1 MKENWFPI
9 GFWNYVDCGKLKPS
23 KEVKLWKELG
33 MTLAM
38 SFEYRKKQD
47 RACMIK
53 TLDAC
58 KREGLRV
65 IVCDFRTHWKNYE
78 EKGESAFIADVKE
91 AVEDFGGHKA
101 FYAFHVGDEPDKE
114 HWQSMKRACE
124 IVSRFSVPFVNFY
137 PVWEGEDFEEKVGVD
152 FRKYGDRLAETL
164 RETGLKN
171 LAYDCYNQCYEYER
185 EKGLESFF
193 ANLNLFQKTA
203 AECKVPMWTSL
214 LSVGHWCYRVP
225 TEDDFRWQ
233 ISASIAHGA
242 KGLLWFFIYERT
254 LDSSYRLPPVDLY
267 ERRTETFERLARQNK
282 IFRDYFSSRFA
293 QAELEKVEHF
303 NKAYGK
309 TPLYK
314 AGDFADFEIFTKY
327 DSPLIIS
334 EFCDAAGKF
343 LLVVNNSQSGSER
356 IKGALE
362 GSPFDE
368 WLAPGQMK
376 VLERVKK

>member
-91 AVEDFGGHKA
+91 AVKDFGKHRA

-152 FRKYGDRLAETL
+152 FRKYGDRLAGTCH
-164 RETGLKN
+164 N
-171 LAYDCYNQCYEYER
+171 CY
-185 EKGLESFF
+185 
-193 ANLNLFQKTA
+193 
-203 AECKVPMWTSL
+203 
-214 LSVGHWCYRVP
+214 
-225 TEDDFRWQ
+225 
-233 ISASIAHGA
+233 
-242 KGLLWFFIYERT
+242 
-254 LDSSYRLPPVDLY
+254 PP
-267 ERRTETFERLARQNK
+267 
-282 IFRDYFSSRFA
+282 
-293 QAELEKVEHF
+293 
-303 NKAYGK
+303 
-309 TPLYK
+309 
-314 AGDFADFEIFTKY
+314 
-327 DSPLIIS
+327 
-334 EFCDAAGKF
+334 
-343 LLVVNNSQSGSER
+343 
-356 IKGALE
+356 
-362 GSPFDE
+362 
-368 WLAPGQMK
+368 
-376 VLERVKK
+376 